1 MSNKNKKYEYNSIK
15 IDTLINE
22 YQTGVLQIPRIQR
35 KLVWKQDQK
44 QKLQDSLMNGYPV
57 GVILF
62 SNTNS
67 QKYIID
73 GLQRTTTIMGIFN
86 NMFENMKPKI
96 LKDIISKTIKFL
108 NKEYPQY
115 SKVID
120 KSDFKLLEAKITENI
135 RIKIEST
142 NPRDS
147 DSFAKSFCQ
156 KHINSIQ
163 DINKGFD
170 SLFIEAILK
179 NIHKTASEELGINE
193 YSLPYIMF
201 DGTVEETAHLFE
213 LINKQGTKLENSDIW
228 RSKWSTIEMNFHD
241 QQITNKINQSFDSI
255 LNDSSG
261 IKHEKVDVLSPF
273 DVIWYIFEELFS
285 KNWNHHISKVFS
297 GKKNNKLNE
306 SDKIITGLA
315 SLINL
320 IKLDILLSLSNDQRF
335 SKKDLDFEDSEIGP
349 KFRDLI
355 KSKEDVDQ
363 IIERLTRTVKIFD
376 IIFNSFSFYKGNK
389 KTNNSSTFLPEKTY
403 SIVILGNIYKFIY
416 ANQISD
422 ENFVKQYQD
431 LFIKHYIY
439 DLLSGTF
446 GSSSSKKAFV
456 SISEGH
462 YLNPL
467 PEGALERRI
476 EDFYDNSLKKARKN
490 TFDNKACTL
499 MAYLFMQDINISEND
514 KQSFHNDHLIPKS
527 KLEESGIETGVASF
541 ANLSLISDTENHQKS
556 ASIDMKHIYSDKI
569 YKWAQ
574 NNREDLAEKFEKS
587 YQSIVDSGLNEENY
601 LAFLVARKNIII
613 KMYLEK

>member
-1 MSNKNKKYEYNSIK
+1 MSMKNEKYEYGAIT
-15 IDTLINE
+15 IDELINE

-35 KLVWKQDQK
+35 KLVWKPDQK

-62 SNTNS
+62 SDTNN

-86 NMFENMKPKI
+86 NMFENMKPKT
-96 LKDIISKTIKFL
+96 LKDIISKTIKLL

-115 SKVID
+115 SQAIE
-120 KSDFKLLEAKITENI
+120 KSYFKLLETFISENI
-135 RIKIEST
+135 RIKIESS
-142 NPRDS
+142 NPRKS
-147 DSFAKSFCQ
+147 DLFAKSFCQ
-156 KHINSIQ
+156 KHIKSIQ
-163 DINKGFD
+163 HINKGFEP
-170 SLFIEAILK
+170 LFIEAILK
-179 NIHKTASEELGINE
+179 NIHEMASEKLGINE
-193 YSLPYIMF
+193 YSLPFIRF

-228 RSKWSTIEMNFHD
+228 KSKWSTIEMNFSD
-241 QQITNKINQSFDSI
+241 VKITNKINQSFNSI
-255 LNDSSG
+255 LDDSFG
-261 IKHEKVDVLSPF
+261 IEHEKVDVLSPF

-297 GKKNNKLNE
+297 GKKNNKSNE

-320 IKLDILLSLSNDQRF
+320 IKLHISLNLPNEQGD
-335 SKKDLDFEDSEIGP
+335 SKKNSDFEDEEIGP
-349 KFRDLI
+349 RFKDLI

-363 IIERLTRTVKIFD
+363 IIERLYRTVRLFD

-416 ANQISD
+416 SNQISD
-422 ENFVKQYQD
+422 EDFVKQYRD
-431 LFIKHYIY
+431 IFIKHYIF

-446 GSSSSKKAFV
+446 GSSSSKKAFT
-456 SISEGH
+456 SISQGH
-462 YLNPL
+462 YLVSL
-467 PEGALERRI
+467 TDSALERKV
-476 EDFYDNSLKKARKN
+476 EEFYENSLKQARKN

-499 MAYLFMQDINISEND
+499 MAYLFMRDINITEND

-527 KLEESGIETGVASF
+527 KLEEQGIETGVTSF
-541 ANLSLISDTENHQKS
+541 ANLSLILNIENHHKS
-556 ASIDMKHIYSDKI
+556 ASIEIENIYGDRI
-569 YKWAQ
+569 YKWAKS
-574 NNREDLAEKFEKS
+574 NYENLAQQFEKS
-587 YQSIVDSGLNEENY
+587 YENIVDEGLNQKNY
-601 LAFLVARKNIII
+601 LKFLIARKNIIV